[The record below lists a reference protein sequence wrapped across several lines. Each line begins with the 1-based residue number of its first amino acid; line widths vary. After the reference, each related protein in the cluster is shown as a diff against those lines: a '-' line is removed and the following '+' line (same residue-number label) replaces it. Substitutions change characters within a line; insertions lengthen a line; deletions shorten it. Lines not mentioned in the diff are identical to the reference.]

1 MARIVVTVK
10 QGVVL
15 SIYSDDKDLD
25 VEIVD
30 MDGMQ
35 FMDREDFEAFRKD
48 LSDKIDGLVEVV

>member
-1 MARIVVTVK
+1 MSRIVVTVR

-15 SIYSDDKDLD
+15 SVYSDDKDLE

-35 FMDREDFEAFRKD
+35 FMDREDFNAFQKN
-48 LSDKIDGLVEVV
+48 LSDKIDGLVEVM